1 MSDSFLLAATQ
12 AAPVYLDAAASLVK
26 ACNLIEEAG
35 RKGADLIAFG
45 ETWLPGYPFFAFS
58 GPSVTRWEAAEAY
71 LSTAIEIPGKETD
84 QLCAAAKAENVD
96 VVIGVAELDQRTKGT
111 TYCTMLSIGREGL
124 ILGSHRKLKP
134 TMEERIVWGEGA
146 GDDLHVYERPYAR
159 TSALACW
166 EHQMC
171 LPGYALMAQGTQVHV
186 AGWPGGDPETPPEPP
201 AALWARQELLSRA
214 FAAQGACYVV
224 ASGGLITPGDVPQRF
239 RSLAYKGSG
248 GTMII
253 DPRGEV
259 VQRAAKGEET
269 IIYHQASQSVVR
281 GAKAA
286 NDVAG
291 HYARPDVFQLLVRGR
306 PVTEL
311 HLDVTRDDPDE

>member
-12 AAPVYLDAAASLVK
+12 AAPAYLDAITSLSK
-26 ACNLIEEAG
+26 ACDLIKEAG

-58 GPSVTRWEAAEAY
+58 GPSPIRWEAAEAY
-71 LSTAIEIPGKETD
+71 LSSAIEIPGKETD
-84 QLCAAAKAENVD
+84 TLCAAAKAENID

-111 TYCTMLSIGREGL
+111 TYCTMLAIGREGL

-134 TMEERIVWGEGA
+134 TMEERIVWGEGT
-146 GDDLHVYERPYAR
+146 GDDLYVYERHFAR
-159 TSALACW
+159 ISALACW
-166 EHQMC
+166 EHQMG

-186 AGWPGGDPETPPEPP
+186 AGWPGGDPETPPKPP
-201 AALWARQELLSRA
+201 AALWARQELLSRS

-224 ASGGLITPGDVPQRF
+224 ASGGLITPDDVPRRF

-259 VQRAAKGEET
+259 VERAVKGKEM
-269 IIYHQASQSVVR
+269 IIYHQASLSVVR

-286 NDVAG
+286 NDITG

-306 PVTEL
+306 PLTDLKPIVIE
-311 HLDVTRDDPDE
+311 DESDE